1 MRILKSL
8 PVIGLAVLV
17 ACGGE
22 PGPNAHDTKYRVT
35 NQGQCVEDTET
46 GLLWEVKSAA
56 AGLHDW
62 RNTYTWF
69 NPEEANDALDYRG
82 VRDGGECIGSACDIW
97 DFEMAV
103 NAEALCGFDD
113 WRVPSRDELFS
124 ISDLTRAENPPTA
137 NTNFFPYMQAAEY
150 WTRFDYGT
158 QHESAW
164 AWSYQYGHDRVDWKR
179 SPKHVRLVRG
189 MAGELETVKE

>member
-62 RNTYTWF
+62 RNTYTWL

-82 VRDGGECIGSACDIW
+82 V
-97 DFEMAV
+97 
-103 NAEALCGFDD
+103 
-113 WRVPSRDELFS
+113 SRDELFS